1 MQYKSLIYRL
11 CVYTL
16 FILAIMVTACSVSE
30 EKKQQ
35 KGPEKESQKTEFSLK
50 KTTEWQADKL
60 SLFIH
65 FGAYSLFEGQ
75 WNNKVIDGP
84 AENIWAAAAI
94 PPEEYERKT
103 REFKPAKWDANN
115 VVNQARDI
123 GMKRII
129 LNAKHHDGFCLFE
142 TATTDFNSVDFTPL
156 HLDVV
161 NEMADACTSGNIQF
175 SLSFSLCNWHL
186 PAAGPMT
193 VNYNTP
199 VTEAHHQT
207 NLIQIEE
214 LLTKYGTVSELYF
227 YGGLN
232 TPEQSREIRQLVK
245 SLQPECLISDG
256 IGNDMGDFIAT
267 DFNTFPDIIPDTPWN
282 MLSSAFTDTRAY
294 KKGNPSTDLSLIAR
308 KKVREMVRVI
318 SAGGNY
324 SLNIGFK
331 ADGSPA
337 EEETEILKN
346 IGRWI
351 KVNREAIFGT
361 KETPFN
367 TTSSTYKITR
377 KDNKLYLFME
387 SIPASSSIRLSG
399 LQNKITSAR
408 FLGSGIELEFS
419 NKGAVNEIIWT
430 SPAMADPMQ
439 LPVIEAEFEDTI
451 NAVPLKNITIN
462 PKDTLILDSN
472 NALFQHSFTQQDR
485 LTKIPSNTAMK
496 WNLNAEHPQKAE
508 LKFVPAQNTLN
519 LVLKTA
525 KDQVI
530 IQPEKKPGSLICS
543 KYDTIQTGDI
553 YQSNTFYGTLKEVHV
568 NSNGSNRLRIL
579 NSSWHNLKNNKE
591 THLKP
596 LPMSSL
602 YYYVEIESE
611 SQQQYCYRITGNDG
625 LQVWFNQEEIL
636 LARNTN
642 PGTPLVKELVFN
654 LKKGKNILLIKNYN
668 RVGAKD
674 YFDLMPLPDAQWWK
688 QTISVAANPEY
699 IEIKPSQNEN
709 PFADID
715 LQHFS
720 IILTPEN
727 KPE

>member
-1 MQYKSLIYRL
+1 MQYKSLIYKL
-11 CVYTL
+11 CLHTL
-16 FILAIMVTACSVSE
+16 FILAIMANACSASE

-35 KGPEKESQKTEFSLK
+35 TGSEKESLETEFSLK

-65 FGAYSLFEGQ
+65 FGAYSLFEGE
-75 WNNKVIDGP
+75 WNNKVIDGA
-84 AENIWAAAAI
+84 AENIWAATGI

-103 REFKPAKWDANN
+103 REFNPAKWDAND

-129 LNAKHHDGFCLFE
+129 LNAKHHDGFCLFK

-156 HLDVV
+156 HLDLV
-161 NEMADACTSGNIQF
+161 NEMADACNSGNIQF

-193 VNYNTP
+193 VNHNTP

-227 YGGLN
+227 YAGLN

-245 SLQPECLISDG
+245 RLQPECLISDG

-267 DFNTFPDIIPDTPWN
+267 DFNTFPDNIPDAPWN
-282 MLSSAFTDTRAY
+282 MLSSAFPDTRAY
-294 KKGNPSTDLSLIAR
+294 KKGNSSADLSLIAR
-308 KKVREMVRVI
+308 QKVREMVHVI

-324 SLNIGFK
+324 SLNIGLK

-337 EEETEILKN
+337 EEENEILKN

-361 KETPFN
+361 KESPFL

-408 FLGSGIELEFS
+408 FLGSGIELKFS

-439 LPVIEAEFEDTI
+439 LPVIETEFEDTI
-451 NAVPLKNITIN
+451 NALPLKNMNIN

-472 NALFQHSFTQQDR
+472 NALFQYSFTQQDR
-485 LTKIPSNTAMK
+485 LTKIPSKTAMK

-508 LKFVPAQNTLN
+508 LKFVPAQKAGK

-525 KDQVI
+525 KGQFN
-530 IQPEKKPGSLICS
+530 IQPKAKQGDLICS

-553 YQSNTFYGTLKEVHV
+553 YQSNIFYGTLKEVHV
-568 NSNGSNRLRIL
+568 NSNGNNRLRIL
-579 NSSWHNLKNNKE
+579 NSSWHNRKNNKE

-596 LPMSSL
+596 LPMSAL

-611 SQQQYCYRITGNDG
+611 SQQQYCYRVTGNDG
-625 LQVWFNQEEIL
+625 LQVWFNQDEIL

-642 PGTPLVKELVFN
+642 PGNPLVKELVFN

-674 YFDLMPLPDAQWWK
+674 YFDLKPLPEAHWWK
-688 QTISVAANPEY
+688 QTISIPANPEY
-699 IEIKPSQNEN
+699 IEIKPSKKEN

-720 IILTPEN
+720 IVLTPAIVH
-727 KPE
+727 